1 MRIWLSAV
9 SVAVLAAA
17 AAPVCAQQT
26 TQTSGSQDAG
36 SQDTGTPD
44 SGQKSDT
51 PTQVTVT
58 ARAGQGRNVTA
69 AKTVVDRD
77 ALEAYGDATI
87 GDALKRIPG
96 VSVGRDGGI
105 ALHGLSGY
113 TQVLLNGQPAP
124 PDFSITSL
132 PPESVERVEIT
143 WTPTADMR
151 GDAIAGTINIILRK
165 SVRHREVDARFG
177 LDQGKAGPGADLS
190 ATLTDRKGR
199 LSYVLDA
206 NLSHS
211 DDINTDTQ
219 TAYTLDAFGKP
230 VDITDTYDRYH
241 FRTDAFTLTPNLTLA
256 GDNGESTSLQ
266 GLFNTR
272 RQDIFRGQTSD
283 DPLGT
288 PLPYADNQQY
298 IIYNNR
304 MERLDLDHSRKLTEV
319 VSLKLKASASDFH
332 RGGFVHQTGHDAG
345 GDLILDD
352 TITSTADQQSAATS
366 GSVSFQLFKTH
377 ALDLGWDGSEDWRN
391 ERRTEVNQPLPGALA
406 GNSDDLFFSQ
416 VRRVAVYIQDN
427 WTIGEK
433 WSAYLGLRDEQMD
446 TLSHGTTYAGI
457 HNRLTAASPVVQALW
472 KPDGTS
478 RDQFRFA
485 FARTFKAP
493 DIASLV
499 PRPYVS
505 YNNTVFQPEG
515 LGNPNLKPELAWGTD
530 VSYEHDWK
538 SGSTVHI
545 SAFHRDITGVILTQ
559 TLLENGVWVSSP
571 VNAGK
576 AAVSGITLD
585 GKTTWQ
591 GFDLQASVTG
601 NQSKVAALP
610 RPGNVLGGQSPAQL
624 DVQVERK
631 IGALWKLGGSYD
643 FVQGLMAQETALQ
656 RTKYP
661 DGHSIDI
668 YAVRQLS
675 KHLNLRFS
683 VGNVLH
689 IAYRQQSIYAGA
701 LGNQVNYSL
710 NPAYS
715 TFHLNLEVKD

>member
-1 MRIWLSAV
+1 MRTWLSAV
-9 SVAVLAAA
+9 SVAVLAAT

-26 TQTSGSQDAG
+26 SPASGTQDAG
-36 SQDTGTPD
+36 SPSQDGG
-44 SGQKSDT
+44 SKSDA

-58 ARAGQGRNVTA
+58 ARAGEGRNVTA
-69 AKTVVDRD
+69 SKTIVGRE
-77 ALEAYGDATI
+77 ALEAYGDPTI

-113 TQVLLNGQPAP
+113 TQILLNGQPAP

-132 PPESVERVEIT
+132 PPESVERIEIT

-165 SVRHREVDARFG
+165 SVHRREIDAKFG
-177 LDQGKAGPGADLS
+177 LNQGKAAPGARLS

-199 LSYVLDA
+199 LSYVIDA
-206 NLSHS
+206 SLSHD

-219 TAYTLDAFGKP
+219 TAYTLDGSGWP
-230 VDITDTYDRYH
+230 VDITDTYERYH
-241 FRTDAFTLTPNLTLA
+241 FRTDAFALTPNLTLA
-256 GDNGESTSLQ
+256 GDNGENTSLQ

-283 DPLGT
+283 APLGT
-288 PLPYADNQQY
+288 PLPYADNPQY
-298 IIYNNR
+298 IIYNSR
-304 MERLDLDHSRKLTEV
+304 MTRLDLDHSRKLTEA
-319 VSLKLKASASDFH
+319 VSLTLKASASDFH

-352 TITSTADQQSAATS
+352 TISSSADQQSAATS
-366 GSVSFQLFKTH
+366 GQVSFQLFKTH
-377 ALDLGWDGSEDWRN
+377 ALDVGWDGNEDWRN

-406 GNSDDLFFSQ
+406 GNSDDRFFSQ

-457 HNRLTAASPVVQALW
+457 HNRLTAASPVIQALW
-472 KPDGTS
+472 KPDGTP

-559 TLLENGVWVSSP
+559 TLFENGVWVSSP

-576 AAVSGITLD
+576 AEVSGVTLD
-585 GKTTWQ
+585 GKTTWR
-591 GFDLQASVTG
+591 GFEVQASVTG
-601 NQSKVAALP
+601 NASRVAALP
-610 RPGNVLGGQSPAQL
+610 RPGNVLADQSP
-624 DVQVERK
+624 VQVSLQVDRK
-631 IGALWKLGGSYD
+631 IGSLWKVGGSYD
-643 FVQGLMAQETALQ
+643 FVEGLVAQETALQ
-656 RTKYP
+656 RSKYP
-661 DGHSIDI
+661 DGHSVDI
-668 YAVRQLS
+668 YAVRDLS
-675 KHLNLRFS
+675 KHLKLRFS
-683 VGNVLH
+683 IGNVLH
-689 IAYRQQSIYAGA
+689 MAYRQQSIYAGSP
-701 LGNQVNYSL
+701 GDQINYSM

-715 TFHLNLEVKD
+715 TFHLNLEFKD